1 MGTNRIFHLL
11 AVAVTSCLLIATSGC
26 AVDYPSPDTVVLQQ
40 ARSGMSLIYFL
51 RGPHDSGPL
60 LIEANGKRL
69 AKLHPET
76 YTALSLPPG
85 NYRFLTKSGDLFTTG
100 EEAEPLEVTLE
111 ESGRKFFYVSGNEK
125 TRPALTGIT
134 SVQGSGP
141 IPLLGRQS
149 IVGNK
154 VWKEC
159 SELGARGLI
168 TISRRVEQE

>member
-26 AVDYPSPDTVVLQQ
+26 AVDYPNPDTVVLQQ

-51 RGPHDSGPL
+51 RGPHDSGSL

-76 YTALSLPPG
+76 YIALSLPPG
-85 NYRFLTKSGDLFTTG
+85 NYRFLTKSGDLLSSDEG
-100 EEAEPLEVTLE
+100 AEPLEVSLKE
-111 ESGRKFFYVSGNEK
+111 NGRKFFYVSGTEK
-125 TRPALTGIT
+125 TRPALTGVT
-134 SVQGSGP
+134 SVQGAGP
-141 IPLLGRQS
+141 ILLFGRQS
-149 IVGNK
+149 IVSNK

-159 SELGARGLI
+159 NELDARGLI